1 MTNGR
6 VVGVIPARLNST
18 RFPGKVL
25 AEVAGKPLVQLVFE
39 RLSLASSIDE
49 VFVATDSAEVARTV
63 SSFGG
68 RVLMV
73 AEPCATGSDRVAAA
87 VRDVEADVVVNLQAD
102 QPMIAPSDIDRTV
115 EALAVDGEVDLT
127 TLAFGA
133 DDEEGY
139 RSPDVV
145 KVVAGAGG
153 RALYF
158 SRSPVPHVADAAG
171 VSPLY
176 LHHVGIYCFRRRALE
191 RFASLSRGTLE
202 LRESLEQL
210 RAIENGMSV
219 GLLMTDRQTRS
230 VDRPDDIAEVERLIE
245 AV

>member
-1 MTNGR
+1 MASCR
-6 VVGVIPARLNST
+6 VVGVIPARLDST
-18 RFPGKVL
+18 RFPRKVL
-25 AEVAGKPLVQLVFE
+25 AEVAGKPLVRLVFE
-39 RLSLASSIDE
+39 RLSLASGIDE
-49 VFVATDSAEVARTV
+49 VFVATDSAEVERTV

-68 RVLMV
+68 QTLMV
-73 AEPCATGSDRVAAA
+73 RERCATGSDRVAAA
-87 VRDVEADVVVNLQAD
+87 IRDIEADVVVNLQAD
-102 QPMIAPSDIDRTV
+102 QPMISPSDIDRTV
-115 EALAVDGEVDLT
+115 EALAADGGLDLA

-139 RSPDVV
+139 LSPDVV

-153 RALYF
+153 RVLYF
-158 SRSPVPHVADAAG
+158 SRAPVPHVTEAAG

-210 RAIENGMSV
+210 RAVENGMSV

-230 VDRPDDIAEVERLIE
+230 VDRPDDVAEVERLIS
-245 AV
+245 AG